1 MNAHYELG
9 RYYVPRRVPGQSTI
23 FEGDDDVQSYMN
35 QQLVTKGCQ
44 LMHYNVLIDSH
55 NNLIYD
61 FVWLCRDDDAVEEA
75 PPVSQSDVP

>member
-35 QQLVTKGCQ
+35 QQFVAKRCQ
-44 LMHYNVLIDSH
+44 LMQYNVLIDSH
-55 NNLIYD
+55 NDLIYD
-61 FVWLCRDDDAVEEA
+61 FVWLCPDGDAVKEE